1 MNAIVDKDFDA
12 LTRELGQLRAQV
24 AKLADRLGDT
34 TETTQ
39 DVAQAARRAGRRA
52 WTTAEDEAELL
63 LQRVEDNPVTSA
75 AVVLGVLGLLLGLV
89 FARRL

>member
-1 MNAIVDKDFDA
+1 MNATVDKDFDA

-39 DVAQAARRAGRRA
+39 ELAQAARKAGKRA
-52 WTTAEDEAELL
+52 WTTAEDEADIL
-63 LQRVEDNPVTSA
+63 LQRVEENPIVSGA
-75 AVVLGVLGLLLGLV
+75 IAIGALGLLLALI
-89 FARRL
+89 FTRHR